1 MKMRQPYHLSWQLL
15 TVAII
20 IAFIAFVEY
29 WPHLSDDALNGQR
42 AHQWWTLYRCIT
54 YGAPRHRHVQK
65 SQEKVTPLARQ
76 NELRF

>member
-29 WPHLSDDALNGQR
+29 WPHLSDNALMGSGLISGGLCIGALHM
-42 AHQWWTLYRCIT
+42 AH
-54 YGAPRHRHVQK
+54 HVTDTSRSHK
-65 SQEKVTPLARQ
+65 KK
-76 NELRF
+76 